1 MRTEKD
7 ILKDFQTTLVT
18 RTSKITSFEPN
29 GVISAIGAAISRV
42 LAELEY
48 RINRGIRGLFTT
60 TANGD
65 SLANLGYERFGLEP
79 LTASASSV
87 IIVFTGT
94 TGTVIPVDTQVK
106 SSTGIIFET
115 SKALTLGQ
123 KNPDIQAA
131 KGTIIGDSV
140 LAIST
145 TAGSNTKVPANSI
158 QEFVTPIDGVSLNN
172 PLPAEGGDDGE
183 SDNEFAE
190 RIRNHVGILNQGTG
204 LFYKAAAQAAD
215 PNVLRVNVRQGG
227 YFGVIVDV
235 VHRSGGTFEPSDL
248 TDIRDYIA
256 DLRQIEVKITVQN
269 LTFTDISVVAAVRMK
284 SGYTLDQVYTAI
296 AENLVEFIN
305 WKTWKFGDPV
315 YSSDL
320 FAIVNNSDGV
330 EYLATSSFLPKT
342 TQISVSKASLP
353 RLKSLA
359 VTDLATGTSKN
370 LAEIKQEHF

>member
-60 TANGD
+60 TASGD
-65 SLANLGYERFGLEP
+65 ALANLGYERFGLEP

-87 IIVFTGT
+87 IIVFTGAV
-94 TGTVIPVDTQVK
+94 GTVIPVDTQVK
-106 SSTGIIFET
+106 SATGIIFET
-115 SKALTLGQ
+115 QSALTLGQ
-123 KNPDIQAA
+123 KNPTIQAA

-145 TAGSNTKVPANSI
+145 TTGSNTKVPANSI
-158 QEFVTPIDGVSLNN
+158 QEFVTPIAGVSLNN

-227 YFGVIVDV
+227 YFGVIVDL
-235 VHRSGGTFEPSDL
+235 VHRSGGTFEPSGL

-256 DLRQIEVKITVQN
+256 DLRQIEVKITVQQ

-342 TQISVSKASLP
+342 TQISVTKASLP
-353 RLKSLA
+353 RLKSLS